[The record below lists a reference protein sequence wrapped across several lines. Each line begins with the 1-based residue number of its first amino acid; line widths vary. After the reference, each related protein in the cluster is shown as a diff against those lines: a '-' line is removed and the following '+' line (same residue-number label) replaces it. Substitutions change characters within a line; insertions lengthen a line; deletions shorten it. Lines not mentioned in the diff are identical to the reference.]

1 MSKISFFQKIVR
13 FFINLGRYLI
23 NYRNYRARLREQN
36 IEIDEIKD
44 WSKGEGYFGNGRLF

>member
-1 MSKISFFQKIVR
+1 MYFATVFHKFVQFWIEIAR
-13 FFINLGRYLI
+13 FLADYKQF
-23 NYRNYRARLREQN
+23 RARQRERF

>member
-1 MSKISFFQKIVR
+1 MYFATVFHKFVQFWIEIARILADYKR
-13 FFINLGRYLI
+13 F
-23 NYRNYRARLREQN
+23 RARQRERF